1 MKQRTGHTRPRFIS
15 TPLRAAL
22 SCGVLVLLF
31 VAVVLCKS
39 CSMGGAAMQE
49 LEHVRSMVRTEPGE
63 ALELMRS
70 LDAHSYTTEQQRA
83 NYALAYCEALYYAD
97 VAVDNDSLSR
107 VAVNYFAHSKEH
119 DKRAR
124 AYYYHGIIM
133 HKANHRSEAMLSFM
147 EAEAS
152 LHYIDDPYIT
162 GLICRAKGDIY
173 GEGCLYK
180 NAFDEYLRS
189 KTCFERANLPE
200 HVAYSNYDLGR
211 FALAQREYEVAERYL
226 MEAYNYA
233 VEAADNN
240 FIQIVVYDLSELY
253 VQLGEYERCAEVLN
267 MHEKCGYEIFDL
279 SHHYSLLAIISAVRD
294 DKEAAYDYIE
304 LAESAEPQHEVLIT
318 YAKYCVNRI
327 FGNDS
332 EALKWLEWSNQRQDD
347 TILSALEQPV
357 LNYQIGKLQST
368 IESKEREARLRSQ
381 RNIAIYII
389 VAVAVVAIFA
399 YVLGRMRKKNRD
411 IQHYIE
417 TINELQLTRSDSSA
431 PMAEAVDLLYN
442 DRLVDLNRL
451 CETYYDHSDTSRH
464 AAKVFEQVRQTIESI
479 KSDEGRLAEL
489 EGLVNNFR
497 GGLMSKLRSQCPKL
511 NERELKV
518 ALYSFAGFSSR
529 AICIFVESNPVAL
542 SKIKYRIKTKI
553 KESGA
558 VDADMLISAMND
570 H

>member
-1 MKQRTGHTRPRFIS
+1 
-15 TPLRAAL
+15 
-22 SCGVLVLLF
+22 
-31 VAVVLCKS
+31 
-39 CSMGGAAMQE
+39 
-49 LEHVRSMVRTEPGE
+49 
-63 ALELMRS
+63 
-70 LDAHSYTTEQQRA
+70 
-83 NYALAYCEALYYAD
+83 
-97 VAVDNDSLSR
+97 
-107 VAVNYFAHSKEH
+107 
-119 DKRAR
+119 
-124 AYYYHGIIM
+124 
-133 HKANHRSEAMLSFM
+133 
-147 EAEAS
+147 
-152 LHYIDDPYIT
+152 
-162 GLICRAKGDIY
+162 
-173 GEGCLYK
+173 
-180 NAFDEYLRS
+180 
-189 KTCFERANLPE
+189 
-200 HVAYSNYDLGR
+200 
-211 FALAQREYEVAERYL
+211 
-226 MEAYNYA
+226 
-233 VEAADNN
+233 
-240 FIQIVVYDLSELY
+240 
-253 VQLGEYERCAEVLN
+253 

>member
-22 SCGVLVLLF
+22 SCGVLILLF

-39 CSMGGAAMQE
+39 CSMGGAAMHE
-49 LEHVRSMVRTEPGE
+49 LERVHSMIMTEPGE

-97 VAVDNDSLSR
+97 VVVDNDSLSR
-107 VAVNYFAHSKEH
+107 VAVDYFAHSKEH

-279 SHHYSLLAIISAVRD
+279 SHHYSLLAIVSAVRD

-304 LAESAEPQHEVLIT
+304 LAESAEPQHDVLIT

-389 VAVAVVAIFA
+389 VAVAVVAIFV
-399 YVLGRMRKKNRD
+399 YVLSSMRKKNRD
-411 IQHYIE
+411 IQYYIE

-558 VDADMLISAMND
+558 VDADMLISAMSD